1 MQTAAESDSLL
12 LGNLFGFWS
21 WFTWFMPFLNP
32 AEEKAEADISASSI
46 AAAITASTPEDIRLQ
61 KEFYAQMVFTGIH
74 MPFEGSERDI
84 TRHFAWVPEGK
95 ALCRA
100 FVAEYPLIPI
110 AYQCVAMRESAVD
123 DILAFLRNFHMF
135 EGAII
140 KLFDFSPEE
149 WIAHHYHEHL
159 CKAIESDP
167 LAIQAI
173 EQLEILTTEQIRGLY
188 YHIINGRFV
197 N

>member
-1 MQTAAESDSLL
+1 MKTAAGSDSLL
-12 LGNLFGFWS
+12 FDNLFGFWN
-21 WFTWFMPFLNP
+21 WFTWFMPFFNP
-32 AEEKAEADISASSI
+32 AEEKEEENISASSI
-46 AAAITASTPEDIRLQ
+46 AAAITASTPEAIRL
-61 KEFYAQMVFTGIH
+61 ERDFYAQMVFAGIH
-74 MPFEGSERDI
+74 MPLEGSERDI

-95 ALCRA
+95 APYRA

-123 DILAFLRNFHMF
+123 DIRAFLRNFHLF
-135 EGAII
+135 ETVII
-140 KLFDFSPEE
+140 KLFDISPEE
-149 WIAHHYHEHL
+149 WVANHYQEHL
-159 CKAIESDP
+159 CKAMESDP

>member
-12 LGNLFGFWS
+12 LDNLFGFWS

-32 AEEKAEADISASSI
+32 AEEKEEADLSASSI

-74 MPFEGSERDI
+74 MPF
-84 TRHFAWVPEGK
+84 
-95 ALCRA
+95 
-100 FVAEYPLIPI
+100 
-110 AYQCVAMRESAVD
+110 
-123 DILAFLRNFHMF
+123 MF

-140 KLFDFSPEE
+140 KLVDFSPEE

-167 LAIQAI
+167 LAILAI